1 MVAQMRTVLST
12 SVSPMDYNV
21 QAVLPGVNSRLNA
34 LQHQNDQMLRL
45 VQQQQQQQQQLLQ
58 FQQSANAKLALML
71 EKIGLGFVGVA
82 DSLRAG
88 TSNEYERPSV
98 RRRIQEEP
106 TRTTTTNN
114 DGDELHQ
121 VIGHP
126 LVVKHYNLQ
135 SMYDEWFG
143 LNKFEG
149 KPIAG
154 GIAALE
160 KKYKTQWRKRDAKK
174 ANRVSRQKR
183 ICEKL
188 RTMNEDEFNEWDK
201 WYKEDTNSCIAD
213 FVPFLQAKEL
223 LPIKQNRGRKSME
236 TNKTN

>member
-12 SVSPMDYNV
+12 AVSPMDYNV

-34 LQHQNDQMLRL
+34 LQHQNDQLLRL
-45 VQQQQQQQQQLLQ
+45 AQQQHQQQLQ
-58 FQQSANAKLALML
+58 FQKSVDDKMALML
-71 EKIGLGFVGVA
+71 EKIGLGFVGA
-82 DSLRAG
+82 AASLRAG
-88 TSNEYERPSV
+88 TSNDYERPSV
-98 RRRIQEEP
+98 RRRIEEEH
-106 TRTTTTNN
+106 TRTTTNN
-114 DGDELHQ
+114 DGDELND

-126 LVVKHYNLQ
+126 LVTKHYNLQ

-160 KKYKTQWRKRDAKK
+160 KKFKTQWRKRDVKK

-201 WYKEDTNSCIAD
+201 WYKEGTNSCIAD
-213 FVPFLQAKEL
+213 FVPFLQAKGL
-223 LPIKQNRGRKSME
+223 LRIQQNRGRKSME
-236 TNKTN
+236 TNETN